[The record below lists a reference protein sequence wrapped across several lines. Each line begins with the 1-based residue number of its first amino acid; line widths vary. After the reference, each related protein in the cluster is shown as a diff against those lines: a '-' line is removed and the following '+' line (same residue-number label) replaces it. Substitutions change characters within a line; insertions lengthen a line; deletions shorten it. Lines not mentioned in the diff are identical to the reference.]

1 MVHEQIWGNLLGWN
15 RTQFPVCLFFWD
27 HQDFLH
33 AQVQGYTVRLF
44 VNQSFIAHL
53 VCLIKILLM
62 YGWYPEL
69 VDILVNMQLVRLV
82 SDISPS
88 HSFPSCES
96 TRKPALANH
105 QPAIH
110 EFPQNWLRFYRV
122 FLDLQKTWFPR
133 QAGLQ
138 GSNTPWKMNMEHT
151 NHPFRKENDLPNL
164 YDYVPC

>member
-1 MVHEQIWGNLLGWN
+1 
-15 RTQFPVCLFFWD
+15 
-27 HQDFLH
+27 
-33 AQVQGYTVRLF
+33 
-44 VNQSFIAHL
+44 
-53 VCLIKILLM
+53 M

-122 FLDLQKTWFPR
+122 FFRPSKNVVSTSGGASRFKYTLED
-133 QAGLQ
+133 
-138 GSNTPWKMNMEHT
+138 EHGT
-151 NHPFRKENDLPNL
+151 YKSPI
-164 YDYVPC
+164 